1 MVKNRGKAVKGRGK
15 AVKRSLSCCKHDGD
29 VNEER
34 NESNGFETCF
44 NWSPSMLS
52 RSEREMNRAG
62 GGGSGGAGAAGT
74 LLTKLVG
81 VLPAVE

>member
-1 MVKNRGKAVKGRGK
+1 
-15 AVKRSLSCCKHDGD
+15 
-29 VNEER
+29 
-34 NESNGFETCF
+34 
-44 NWSPSMLS
+44 MLS

-62 GGGSGGAGAAGT
+62 GGGSGGAGAAGA